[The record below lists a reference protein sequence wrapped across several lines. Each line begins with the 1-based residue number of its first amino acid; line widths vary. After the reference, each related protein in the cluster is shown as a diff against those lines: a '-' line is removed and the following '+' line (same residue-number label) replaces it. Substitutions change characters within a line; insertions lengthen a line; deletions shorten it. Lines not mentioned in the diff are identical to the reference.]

1 MDIRDEIEL
10 KKALYPEWGA
20 ALDEADARIA
30 LAIWEG
36 MKAAYKE
43 PTPTP
48 NADGEK

>member
-1 MDIRDEIEL
+1 MDLRDEIEL
-10 KKALYPEWGA
+10 KKVLYPEWGA